1 MDRFRSNQMNSTI
14 NLLRVGVREL
24 IPERNYYVIVNYAKN
39 NKKLLPPLEFEGTY
53 DFSFLYMPPE
63 NPIAVFTDAIDNS
76 EKYVVGD
83 DRNEFYLM
91 PPPPMNK
98 GLKTQIQRNTLMHS
112 NAAKT
117 IPLIDTVIRQNTNN
131 RPKIP
136 SILSKV
142 INEFGGSG
150 GVKIRRRKS
159 RKSRKLP
166 KSRKSRKSRKNTK
179 RISI

>member
-14 NLLRVGVREL
+14 NLLRVGVRDL
-24 IPERNYYVIVNYAKN
+24 IPQRNYYVIVNYDEN
-39 NKKLLPPLEFEGTY
+39 NKKLRPPLEFEGTY
-53 DFSFLYMPPE
+53 DFSFHYMPPRK
-63 NPIAVFTDAIDNS
+63 PLTVFTDAIDDS
-76 EKYVVGD
+76 EKYVVD
-83 DRNEFYLM
+83 HDRNEFYLM

-98 GLKTQIQRNTLMHS
+98 DLKTQIQRNTLMPS

-117 IPLIDTVIRQNTNN
+117 IPLIESVMRQNTND

-136 SILSKV
+136 SILSEE

-166 KSRKSRKSRKNTK
+166 KSRKSRKNTK